1 MAGGPGFIPKA
12 ALTTAR
18 IIYKPFVIPQRLNDS
33 ATLVGGAAHA
43 AFGGTVSA
51 IGQAYVSLQ
60 PKGPAK
66 MLIPLFQKSI
76 EATKHSMEI
85 ADRNKKVFW
94 DPFSSA
100 SESMGRAVAGPGAY
114 YYAKKAGFPEPSNP
128 DIIKGLLNLK
138 LFQYPAPSGAAPAQ
152 PAGPPPSAAAEGA
165 AEGAGQAAPPQEQAA

>member
-1 MAGGPGFIPKA
+1 MAGGPGIIPKA
-12 ALTTAR
+12 AMTTSR

-66 MLIPLFQKSI
+66 LLIPLFQKSI

-94 DPFSSA
+94 DPFSNSV
-100 SESMGRAVAGPGAY
+100 EGMGRAIAGPGAY
-114 YYAKKAGFPEPSNP
+114 YYAKKAGFPDPSNP

-138 LFQYPAPSGAAPAQ
+138 LFQYPVSSGAAPA
-152 PAGPPPSAAAEGA
+152 PAGPPPDGGAQGA
-165 AEGAGQAAPPQEQAA
+165 ADGAGQTAPPQEQAA